1 MHANHVQ
8 KTEDSSKE
16 EENFLKIEI
25 ISSVS
30 IILFYKKIPD
40 TLTNYFLALQ

>member
-1 MHANHVQ
+1 MYINHVRRIG
-8 KTEDSSKE
+8 DSLRE

-30 IILFYKKIPD
+30 IILLYKKI
-40 TLTNYFLALQ
+40 LNAFINYLLAL